1 MTRFSQALTFSTL
14 AVSAIGTAAVAAPR
28 VDANGVVIRDEAS
41 CGTHQVASPLAAAKV
56 SYAAATPTKI
66 VYLNKNGG
74 TYNIT
79 NGDTDSATNTAK
91 LIAAGDQRPHANA
104 VIPPID
110 ASFDWPYIAACVRAH
125 YKPYAVTITE
135 TEPTSGNYIEAVVGG
150 TGASTGWSASS
161 GILGVAS
168 ADNFCGVTERG
179 IAFSFSTNHIGIQKA
194 NDELCATIAH
204 EVGHLLALE
213 HEATAVDTMSY
224 VPFASSGS
232 KLFTTANG
240 RCGTTPSQT
249 GACSCP
255 TPNLPSGYTNSSV
268 RLGTAVGLRPTETTP
283 PSLEV
288 KSPGSGDKVPPTFA
302 VTAVASD
309 NDVMEQVSVL
319 IDNVPAGSSTSPAGT
334 TYTINVT
341 NAALGDHMLTVNATD
356 LAGNVTTKT
365 LPIKISKSE
374 LGETCLGND
383 GCNSNLCATAEDGNF
398 CTQVCGDGNSC
409 PDDFSCESLGA
420 SSICVPDEGGCSVGG
435 KGSAAMMF
443 LVGIAVLGSRRR
455 RVTAARR

>member
-1 MTRFSQALTFSTL
+1 
-14 AVSAIGTAAVAAPR
+14 
-28 VDANGVVIRDEAS
+28 VVIRDEAS
-41 CGTHQVASPLAAAKV
+41 CGTHQAASPRAAAV
-56 SYAAATPTKI
+56 SFAATPTKV

-74 TYNIT
+74 TYNIA
-79 NGDTDSATNTAK
+79 NAATDSATNTADT
-91 LIAAGDQRPHANA
+91 IAAGDNRAHAGA
-104 VIPPID
+104 VIPPIE
-110 ASFDWPYIAACVRAH
+110 ASFDWPYIVACVRQH
-125 YKPYAVTITE
+125 YKPYAVTLTE

-150 TGASTGWSASS
+150 NGASTGWSASS

-179 IAFSFSTNHIGIQKA
+179 IAFNFSSNHVGIQKA

-213 HEATAVDTMSY
+213 HEATATDTMSY

-240 RCGTTPSQT
+240 KCGTTPSQT
-249 GACSCP
+249 GGCSCGSVA
-255 TPNLPSGYTNSSV
+255 TGNYTNSSM
-268 RLGTAVGLRPTETTP
+268 RLGQFVGLRPTEKEP
-283 PSLEV
+283 PKLEL
-288 KSPGSGDKVPPTFA
+288 KSPGNGDKVPPTFA

-309 NDVMEQVSVL
+309 NDVMEQVTVL
-319 IDNVPAGSSTSPAGT
+319 IDNVVVASSTSPNGT

-341 NAALGDHMLTVNATD
+341 NAALGDHMLAVNAVD
-356 LAGNVTTKT
+356 LAGNVTTKSIA
-365 LPIKISKSE
+365 LKISKSE

-398 CTQVCGDGNSC
+398 CSQVCGDGNSC
-409 PDDFSCESLGA
+409 PDDFSCQAIGA
-420 SSICVPDEGGCSVGG
+420 TSICVPDEGGCSTTGRGG
-435 KGSAAMMF
+435 ISMVV
-443 LVGIAVLGSRRR
+443 LVGLALIGVRRR

>member
-1 MTRFSQALTFSTL
+1 MSRLSRVLTFSTL
-14 AVSAIGTAAVAAPR
+14 AVSVLGTAAVAAPR

-41 CGTHQVASPLAAAKV
+41 CGTHQIASPRAAAV
-56 SYAAATPTKI
+56 SFAATPTKV

-74 TYNIT
+74 TYNIV
-79 NGDTDSATNTAK
+79 NGATDSATNSADT
-91 LIAAGDQRPHANA
+91 IAAGDGRTHTGA

-110 ASFDWPYIAACVRAH
+110 ASFDWPYIAQCVRNH

-150 TGASTGWSASS
+150 TGSSTGWSASS

-179 IAFSFSTNHIGIQKA
+179 IAFSFSTNHVGIQKA

-213 HEATAVDTMSY
+213 HEATATDTMSY

-240 RCGTTPSQT
+240 KCGTTPSQT
-249 GACSCP
+249 GQCSCGSVAAG
-255 TPNLPSGYTNSSV
+255 NFTNSAM
-268 RLGTAVGLRPTETTP
+268 RLGQFVGLRPTEKEP
-283 PSLEV
+283 PKLDL
-288 KSPGSGDKVPPTFA
+288 KSPGNGDKIPPTFA

-309 NDVMEQVSVL
+309 NDVMEQVTVL
-319 IDNVPAGSSTSPAGT
+319 IDNVQVASSTAPSGT
-334 TYTINVT
+334 TYTINVM
-341 NAALGDHMLTVNATD
+341 NAALGDHMLTVNAID

-365 LPIKISKSE
+365 IAVKISKSE

-398 CTQVCGDGNSC
+398 CSQVCGDGNSC

-420 SSICVPDEGGCSVGG
+420 TSICVPDEGGCSVTGRSG
-435 KGSAAMMF
+435 ASL
-443 LVGIAVLGSRRR
+443 LVFVGLALVVSRRR
-455 RVTAARR
+455 RATAARR

>member
-1 MTRFSQALTFSTL
+1 MSRFSHTLTLSTL
-14 AVSAIGTAAVAAPR
+14 AVSVLGTAAVAAPR

-41 CGTHQVASPLAAAKV
+41 CGTTKVASPHAAAL
-56 SYAAATPTKI
+56 SFAATPTKV

-74 TYNIT
+74 TYNIVS
-79 NGDTDSATNTAK
+79 GATDSATNTADT
-91 LIAAGDQRPHANA
+91 IAAGDNRTHMGA

-110 ASFDWPYIAACVRAH
+110 AAFDWNYIVTCVRAH

-150 TGASTGWSASS
+150 TGSSTGWSASS

-168 ADNFCGVTERG
+168 ADNFCGVTEKG
-179 IAFSFSTNHIGIQKA
+179 IAFSFSTNHIGIQKQ

-213 HEATAVDTMSY
+213 HEATAIDTMSY

-240 RCGTTPSQT
+240 KCGTTPTQT
-249 GACSCP
+249 GQCSCGSVAAG
-255 TPNLPSGYTNSSV
+255 NYTNSAM
-268 RLGTAVGLRPTETTP
+268 RLGQFVGLRPTETEP
-283 PSLEV
+283 PKLEL
-288 KSPGSGDKVPPTFA
+288 KSPGNGDKVPPTFA

-309 NDVMEQVSVL
+309 NDTMEQVQVL
-319 IDNVPAGSSTSPAGT
+319 IDNVPAGSSTAPNGT
-334 TYTINVT
+334 TYTINVA
-341 NAALGDHMLTVNATD
+341 NAALGDHMLTVQAVD
-356 LAGNVTTKT
+356 LAGNVTSKSIA
-365 LPIKISKSE
+365 LKISKSA

-398 CTQVCGDGNSC
+398 CSQVCGDGNSC
-409 PDDFSCESLGA
+409 PSDFSCESVGTT
-420 SSICVPDEGGCSVGG
+420 SICVPEEGGCSVAG
-435 KGSAAMMF
+435 KGSASMLL
-443 LVGIAVLGSRRR
+443 LVGLTLFGVSRRR
-455 RVTAARR
+455 RR

>member
-1 MTRFSQALTFSTL
+1 MRVVSARLILASLSLAAL
-14 AVSAIGTAAVAAPR
+14 AVPAAAQVSNFR
-28 VDANGVVIRDEAS
+28 TTHV
-41 CGTHQVASPLAAAKV
+41 CGTPQIPRAGGPGPVLAAA
-56 SYAAATPTKI
+56 ATRTI
-66 VYLNKNGG
+66 YLNKNGG
-74 TYNIT
+74 TYQINS
-79 NGDTDSATNTAK
+79 GATN
-91 LIAAGDQRPHANA
+91 AATNVANNSVSANGGSRTA
-104 VIPPID
+104 VIAPME
-110 ASFDWPYIAACVRAH
+110 ASFNWTFISQCVRDA
-125 YKPYAVTITE
+125 YAPYDVRIVE
-135 TEPTSGNYIEAVVGG
+135 TEPTSGAYLEAVVGG
-150 TGASTGWSASS
+150 TGTELGFGANQLF
-161 GILGVAS
+161 GIAS

-179 IAFSFSTNHIGIQKA
+179 IAFSFSGTHLGVPQR
-194 NDELCATIAH
+194 DRELCATIAH
-204 EVGHLLALE
+204 EIGHLLALE
-213 HEATAVDTMSY
+213 HEATPVDTMSY

-232 KLFTTANG
+232 KMFTTANG

-249 GACSCP
+249 GSCSCP
-255 TPNLPSGYTNSSV
+255 TPNIPSGSTNSSV
-268 RLGTAVGLRPTETTP
+268 RLGQFVGLRPTETMP

-302 VTAVASD
+302 VTAVATD
-309 NDVMEQVSVL
+309 NDVMEQVTVL
-319 IDNVPAGSSTSPAGT
+319 IDNVPAGSSAAPSGT

-365 LPIKISKSE
+365 LPIKISKSG

-435 KGSAAMMF
+435 RGSAAMMF